1 MTRSNDIPPTPAPSG
16 SAKSSARNVGLDLL
30 RFVAIALV
38 LGGHVVIPKEVR
50 SPVFEAW
57 NRGGWIGVDL
67 FFVLSGFL
75 VSGLLFK
82 EHLRHGTIDVGR
94 FLVRRGFKI
103 YPAFWVMTLVTLAVY
118 AVQNASLPARKLVG
132 DVFFLQN
139 YIGGLWNHTWS
150 LAVEEHFYLAIAAW
164 FFVLSRRKG
173 ADGKRFASVP
183 YVIAGIAVVCLTLRI
198 MTGLWLPKYSNPTHL
213 FPTHLR
219 ADSLAF
225 GVLLSYFVH
234 YQSLGERL
242 RRVPTLLF
250 VVVGVIL
257 MLPAFRFP
265 LAKTPWMSV
274 YGVLLLYLGSG
285 ALVIA
290 ALRLHDTKL
299 PLVRSMAAIGAVSYS
314 IYLWHLMV
322 NFWIAPTL
330 LALLSIKSFHA
341 YVALY
346 FVLSLLLGFLGHR
359 LIEAPAL
366 RFRDRWFGSRSA
378 V

>member
-1 MTRSNDIPPTPAPSG
+1 
-16 SAKSSARNVGLDLL
+16 
-30 RFVAIALV
+30 
-38 LGGHVVIPKEVR
+38 
-50 SPVFEAW
+50 
-57 NRGGWIGVDL
+57 
-67 FFVLSGFL
+67 
-75 VSGLLFK
+75 
-82 EHLRHGTIDVGR
+82 VGR